1 MISVRR
7 LLELPGFLGSSVLA
21 GQKGLD
27 RKIEYIDV
35 LEVPDAE
42 NWLAP
47 HEFLLTTAFAF
58 KSNERGLKR
67 LIEIGAERNV
77 AGFGIKL
84 GRFIDT
90 LYASTL
96 ETADSYSIPLISL
109 PLSVSYKQIIKDV
122 MCEII
127 KSEESIKK
135 NLSESDVLNQL
146 LEEEAEDVLDKLESY
161 GWVRGMSIRIGFMD
175 SLSDFRE
182 DDITFLRQLL
192 STNNLKF
199 ILVPSHHDDIVILFQ
214 NLPLEIFYET
224 FNVLQSG
231 LKDKKILLGLS
242 EPRPLTIHIKRYL
255 NEAKTATKLAKA
267 LGLDSKLIPFSQVQ
281 MLSIILEHPQLDD
294 LVSAAVYTLSPL
306 LQYDA
311 NHGSTLLK
319 TLKVFLESEKNQQ
332 VASSI
337 LNIHRNTLRYRL
349 QQIEGLLGDQFTD
362 TANAFILRFALFIY
376 SMFRDKTNS

>member
-1 MISVRR
+1 MITVRR
-7 LLELPGFLGSSVLA
+7 LLELPVFLGSSVLA

-27 RKIEYIDV
+27 RKIKYIDV

-47 HEFLLTTAFAF
+47 YEFLLTTAFAF

-135 NLSESDVLNQL
+135 NLSESDVLNRL

-161 GWVRGMSIRIGFMD
+161 GWGRGVSIRIGFMD

-192 STNNLKF
+192 GTNNLKF
-199 ILVPSHHDDIVILFQ
+199 ILAPNHHDIVILFQ

-231 LKDKKILLGLS
+231 LQDKKILLGLS
-242 EPRPLTIHIKRYL
+242 EPRPLASHIKRCL

-281 MLSIILEHPQLDD
+281 MLSIILEHPQLDE